1 MEVTSREMMHETTFY
16 TSTLA
21 LLGSGAVLPVCVI
34 QEATWHC
41 IACDYCSIITRGTI
55 YKNTNSLTACT
66 QECLLGYICIGY
78 TLHY

>member
-1 MEVTSREMMHETTFY
+1 MEVTSRKMMHETTFY

-41 IACDYCSIITRGTI
+41 IACDYCSIITGALYNCNKFTYCMYTRVF
-55 YKNTNSLTACT
+55 
-66 QECLLGYICIGY
+66 IGVY
-78 TLHY
+78 MYRIHAT